1 MDKLPDW
8 ARAHG
13 PVTARARI
21 RSAPED
27 FRVEE
32 VLGFEADGEG
42 PHVMLK
48 VEKRGSNTHWV
59 AGQLARHAG
68 VPPREVGY
76 AGLKDRHAVTVQHFT
91 VNIDRKP
98 EPDWSAVGGDSFKVI
113 STARQRRKLK
123 TGVLKG
129 NRFRLVLRD
138 LSGSAASLAPKL
150 EAIAE
155 RGVPNYFGA
164 QRFGR
169 AGANIPKAAA
179 MLSGER
185 RIHDRR
191 LRSFL
196 LSTARSLLFNAVLS
210 RRVEAGNWD
219 ALLEGD
225 ALMLDGSRSVF
236 RSEAGDAALP
246 ARLASSDVHPTGP
259 LWGRGDSMASGAARA
274 LEEAAVL
281 EHSALAEGLIAAGL
295 EAARRSLRLPVRE
308 FSWQV
313 PDEGT
318 LILEFFLPAGAYAT
332 AVLRELVQTDSE
344 TEYAEED

>member
-1 MDKLPDW
+1 MSTLPEW

-21 RSAPED
+21 RVQPED

-68 VPPREVGY
+68 VPPGEVGY
-76 AGLKDRHAVTVQHFT
+76 AGLKDRYAVTVQHFT
-91 VNIDRKP
+91 VNIDRRP
-98 EPDWSAVGGDSFKVI
+98 EPDWSALGGEDFKI
-113 STARQRRKLK
+113 LSAARQRRKLK

-138 LSGSAASLAPKL
+138 LSEPAASLAPKL
-150 EAIAE
+150 EAISK
-155 RGVPNYFGA
+155 RGVPNYFGS

-169 AGANIPKAAA
+169 DGANIPKAAA

-191 LRSFL
+191 LRSLL

-210 RRVEAGNWD
+210 HRVKAGNWD
-219 ALLEGD
+219 TLLEGD

-236 RSEAGDAALP
+236 RSETGDAALP
-246 ARLASSDVHPTGP
+246 ARLASGDLHPTGP
-259 LWGRGDSMASGAARA
+259 LWGWGEPMAGGAARA
-274 LEEAAVL
+274 LEEVEIQ
-281 EHSALAEGLIAAGL
+281 EHPALAQGLIGAGL

-313 PDEGT
+313 PDDKT
-318 LILEFFLPAGAYAT
+318 LILEFYLPAGAYAT
-332 AVLRELVQTDSE
+332 AVLRELVDVDGEQAD
-344 TEYAEED
+344 AEED